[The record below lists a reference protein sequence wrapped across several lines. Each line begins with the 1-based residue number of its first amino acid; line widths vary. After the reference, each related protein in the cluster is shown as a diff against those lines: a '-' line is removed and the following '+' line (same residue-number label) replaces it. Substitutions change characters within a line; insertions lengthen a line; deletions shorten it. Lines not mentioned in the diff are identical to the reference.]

1 MCVTPI
7 KLILN
12 TNRKEEYTMNT
23 KYLFA
28 AGAIVTSLTLGACG
42 NSNSSNEHTQN
53 KDKQQEESKVKT
65 DKSKKLSGT
74 FKSKNGEK
82 VEGTAKIENGKLMLK
97 DYKSSKGPD
106 LYVYLTKDG
115 NIKSGKKISTVDYN
129 KSQQTFDLK
138 NVDLN
143 QYNEVTIY
151 CEKAHVIF
159 GGAKLK

>member
-1 MCVTPI
+1 MEILIQIMNMLTTKI
-7 KLILN
+7 NNKKKAKLKLI
-12 TNRKEEYTMNT
+12 
-23 KYLFA
+23 
-28 AGAIVTSLTLGACG
+28 I
-42 NSNSSNEHTQN
+42 Q
-53 KDKQQEESKVKT
+53 
-65 DKSKKLSGT
+65 KLSGT

-82 VEGTAKIENGKLMLK
+82 VEGTAKLMLK

-138 NVDLN
+138 NIDLN
-143 QYNEVTIY
+143 KYNEVTIY

>member
-1 MCVTPI
+1 
-7 KLILN
+7 
-12 TNRKEEYTMNT
+12 MNT
-23 KYLFA
+23 KYLLA
-28 AGAIVTSLTLGACG
+28 VSAIVTSLTLELVEILIQIM
-42 NSNSSNEHTQN
+42 NMLTTKINN
-53 KDKQQEESKVKT
+53 KKKAKLKLIIQ
-65 DKSKKLSGT
+65 KLSGT

-138 NVDLN
+138 NIDLN
-143 QYNEVTIY
+143 KYNEVTIY

>member
-1 MCVTPI
+1 MEILIQIMNMLTTKI
-7 KLILN
+7 NNKKKAKLKLI
-12 TNRKEEYTMNT
+12 
-23 KYLFA
+23 
-28 AGAIVTSLTLGACG
+28 I
-42 NSNSSNEHTQN
+42 Q
-53 KDKQQEESKVKT
+53 
-65 DKSKKLSGT
+65 KLSGT

-138 NVDLN
+138 NIDLN
-143 QYNEVTIY
+143 KYNEVTIY

>member
-1 MCVTPI
+1 M
-7 KLILN
+7 
-12 TNRKEEYTMNT
+12 
-23 KYLFA
+23 A
-28 AGAIVTSLTLGACG
+28 
-42 NSNSSNEHTQN
+42 
-53 KDKQQEESKVKT
+53 
-65 DKSKKLSGT
+65 
-74 FKSKNGEK
+74 K
-82 VEGTAKIENGKLMLK
+82 VEGTAKLMLK

-138 NVDLN
+138 NIDLN
-143 QYNEVTIY
+143 KYNEVTIY